1 MENLI
6 YDVQSN
12 ILNFMTTTDMIN
24 LMNSSENAKLM
35 FQDLSI
41 HIGFIIHC
49 DTVIS
54 DEQIEMFHSNNIKYK
69 LLEII
74 DVSMYYDNVSYLRN
88 GKLHRDNDL
97 PAVIYTDGKQRW
109 YQNGL
114 THRDN
119 DLPAVITEEGD
130 QTWYKNGFKHRDN
143 DLPAKINAN
152 GDKYWYQN
160 GFHYRD
166 NDLPA
171 IIRTCGEKVWYKN
184 GLIHRDNDL
193 PAITY
198 PTGSRYWFK
207 NRNKINK

>member
-74 DVSMYYDNVSYLRN
+74 DVSMYYDNVSYYIEIMIYLRLFIRMEN
-88 GKLHRDNDL
+88 K
-97 PAVIYTDGKQRW
+97 DGIKM
-109 YQNGL
+109 G
-114 THRDN
+114 
-119 DLPAVITEEGD
+119 
-130 QTWYKNGFKHRDN
+130 
-143 DLPAKINAN
+143 
-152 GDKYWYQN
+152 
-160 GFHYRD
+160 
-166 NDLPA
+166 
-171 IIRTCGEKVWYKN
+171 
-184 GLIHRDNDL
+184 
-193 PAITY
+193 
-198 PTGSRYWFK
+198 
-207 NRNKINK
+207 

>member
-41 HIGFIIHC
+41 HIGFIIYC

-97 PAVIYTDGKQRW
+97 PAVIFTDGKQRW

-160 GFHYRD
+160 G
-166 NDLPA
+166 LQ
-171 IIRTCGEKVWYKN
+171 
-184 GLIHRDNDL
+184 HRDNDL
-193 PAITY
+193 PASIWSNGTQHWY
-198 PTGSRYWFK
+198 K
-207 NRNKINK
+207 N

>member
-97 PAVIYTDGKQRW
+97 PAVI
-109 YQNGL
+109 
-114 THRDN
+114 
-119 DLPAVITEEGD
+119 TEEGD

>member
-49 DTVIS
+49 DTVIC

>member
-97 PAVIYTDGKQRW
+97 PAVIFTDGKQRW